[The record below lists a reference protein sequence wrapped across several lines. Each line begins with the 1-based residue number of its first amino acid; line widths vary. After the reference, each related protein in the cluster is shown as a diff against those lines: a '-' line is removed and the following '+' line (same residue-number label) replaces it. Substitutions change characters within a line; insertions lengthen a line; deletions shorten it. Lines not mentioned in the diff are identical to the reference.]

1 VPHDIPHLLGIL
13 VATLVATKLLG
24 ELAQRIGQ
32 PAVLGELL
40 AGVLLG
46 ASLLGILQPD
56 DPVIHAFSEIGVLVL
71 LFEIGLHTDLRSLL
85 GVGSAAATVGLVGV
99 VVPFA
104 LGTGA
109 AHLMGLPAIPAI
121 VCGAAL
127 TATSIGISARV
138 LSDLGQLETRE
149 GQVELG
155 AAVLDDVVGL
165 IILSVVSALASGVS
179 VSAMGVGISTAAA
192 VGFIVAALVIGG
204 RIAPPLFRAAV
215 HLEAEGSLGVLA
227 LAFAFFMAWLA
238 AKADSASII
247 GAFAAGLVL
256 HRTPQREAIESKVTT
271 LGHFF
276 VPIFFAAV
284 GAAVDVR
291 TLADPHVAL
300 VGGALI
306 VVALVGK
313 FVAGYA
319 PWWFHGS
326 KTLVGVAMIPRGEV
340 GLIFAQM
347 GLATG
352 ALDVS
357 LFSAIAVMVMV
368 TTFIPPPI
376 LSHLSRRRPAAS
388 PRLSGVAE
396 EGIDDLVVGGE

>member
-1 VPHDIPHLLGIL
+1 
-13 VATLVATKLLG
+13 
-24 ELAQRIGQ
+24 
-32 PAVLGELL
+32 
-40 AGVLLG
+40 
-46 ASLLGILQPD
+46 
-56 DPVIHAFSEIGVLVL
+56 
-71 LFEIGLHTDLRSLL
+71 
-85 GVGSAAATVGLVGV
+85 
-99 VVPFA
+99 
-104 LGTGA
+104 
-109 AHLMGLPAIPAI
+109 
-121 VCGAAL
+121 
-127 TATSIGISARV
+127 
-138 LSDLGQLETRE
+138 
-149 GQVELG
+149 
-155 AAVLDDVVGL
+155 
-165 IILSVVSALASGVS
+165 
-179 VSAMGVGISTAAA
+179 
-192 VGFIVAALVIGG
+192 
-204 RIAPPLFRAAV
+204 
-215 HLEAEGSLGVLA
+215 VLA

-306 VVALVGK
+306 VVALIGK

-368 TTFIPPPI
+368 TTLIPPPI
-376 LSHLSRRRPAAS
+376 LSYLSRRRPGATLRS
-388 PRLSGVAE
+388 SGVAG